1 LSWCDRTQLDPPEQP
16 RRPVS
21 YQAHRPLAFWTAP
34 PAPRTVNQ
42 TSANPLRIL
51 ILGASVRAA
60 AESADRAGLEV
71 IGIDLFADADLRAR
85 FQAHRIPPET
95 YPFGLAEVASG
106 LPHAP
111 WFYTGALENHP
122 ELVARVACSRPLWG
136 NDDQVLRAV
145 RDPLRWT
152 SALTEAGFPCPRVE
166 TNGNRLTSDVEW
178 LAKPL
183 ASAGGTSV
191 RRVVSGTPGLS
202 VPHYYQERIDGLSLS
217 ALFLGAGERT
227 RLEGV
232 TRQILGRA
240 GSEFAYLG
248 SIGPWPLP
256 PAVLER
262 VEAMGHVLANRFHLK
277 GLFGVDFQLNG
288 EHPWPV
294 EINPRYTASVEVL
307 ELAQQRSLLLGH
319 RALFDPAIPFPAPW
333 PQGQTSRV
341 VGKLILFA
349 TAPCRF
355 PDYTRPRAIHPD
367 RFHLPTLADRPEP
380 GTPSETGAPITTLF
394 ASGESLHAC
403 AERLERKQQR
413 WLHWLSQRKPPN
425 LIKTN

>member
-1 LSWCDRTQLDPPEQP
+1 
-16 RRPVS
+16 
-21 YQAHRPLAFWTAP
+21 
-34 PAPRTVNQ
+34 
-42 TSANPLRIL
+42 LRIL

-60 AESADRAGLEV
+60 AESAHRAGLEV
-71 IGIDLFADADLRAR
+71 IGIDLFADTDLKAR
-85 FQAHRIPPET
+85 FQAHRVSPET

-122 ELVARVACSRPLWG
+122 EFVEQVACSRPLWG
-136 NDDQVLRAV
+136 NDAQVLRAV
-145 RDPLRWT
+145 RDPLQWA
-152 SALTEAGFPCPRVE
+152 SALTEAGLPCPRVE
-166 TNGNRLTSDVEW
+166 TNVNRLSSDVQW

-183 ASAGGTSV
+183 ASAGGVSV
-191 RRVVSGTPGLS
+191 RRVVPGSTPLS

-232 TRQILGRA
+232 TRQILGRP

-248 SIGPWPLP
+248 SIGPWPLT

-288 EHPWPV
+288 EQPWPV
-294 EINPRYTASVEVL
+294 EINPRYTASAEVL
-307 ELAQQRSLLLGH
+307 ELAQERSLLLGH
-319 RALFDPAIPFPAPW
+319 RALFDPAVPFPPPW
-333 PQGQTSRV
+333 PHGQASRV

-349 TAPCRF
+349 TGPCHF
-355 PDYTRPRAIHPD
+355 PSYTRSRAIPPNQ
-367 RFHLPTLADRPEP
+367 FHLPTLADRPEP
-380 GTPSETGAPITTLF
+380 GTPFKTGDPIATLL
-394 ASGESLHAC
+394 AGGESLHAC

-413 WLHWLSQRKPPN
+413 WLRWLSQQEPR
-425 LIKTN
+425 T